1 MSDNAKLVREKLDQ
15 AVQILNEQ
23 NIDAWM
29 TFVRETSMTPDPCLD
44 LILGMDMVWQS
55 AFIITKDNQRIALV
69 GAHDA
74 ENVKA
79 VEGYNRIVPYV
90 QGVRQDL
97 VNVLVELNPA
107 KLALNYSEDDVAAD
121 GLGHGLM
128 MMLQHYLGD
137 AQLTDR
143 FISSET
149 IVSALR
155 GRKSAT
161 EVKRIKDSIDKSQA
175 IFDQVGSIIRPGKSE
190 LEIAEFAHRLLHME
204 GLGTAWDSA
213 YCPAVNAGPDSPV
226 GHGGP
231 TAKYKVKPGMLIHMD
246 FGVKHNDYCADLQ
259 RMWYVRNGRS
269 EGLPAVIQK
278 AFNASKNKD
287 KDHPAAFD
295 EPGSGNQDV
304 PQTDASFNWTVFC
317 TANGNPCNANSN
329 DVDQLIS
336 GGGNSGVVYLDD
348 DIGPLNAGAH
358 TTLFSSLSAF
368 VGQAFPVAIVSDSG
382 DLIGWAYFHITGSV
396 GGSTKK
402 ISGYF
407 DDQISK
413 PPFTIVG
420 GHGQGGEFGT
430 YVVHL
435 TN

>member
-55 AFIITKDNQRIALV
+55 AFIVTKDNQRIALV

-79 VEGYNRIVPYV
+79 VEGYNRIIPYV

-107 KLALNYSEDDVAAD
+107 RLALNYSEDDVAAD

-137 AQLTDR
+137 SQVAES

-155 GRKSAT
+155 GRKSPS
-161 EVKRIKDSIDKSQA
+161 EVKRIKEAVDKSQA
-175 IFDQVGSIIRPGKSE
+175 IFDQVGSVIRPGKSE
-190 LEIAEFAHRLLHME
+190 LEIAEFAHRLLYME

-246 FGVKHNDYCADLQ
+246 FGVKHDNYCADLQ
-259 RMWYVRNGRS
+259 RMWYVRKSRT
-269 EGLPAVIQK
+269 EGLPSVIQK
-278 AFNASKNKD
+278 AFNAAHKALLAGFKALKPGVEGWQVD
-287 KDHPAAFD
+287 DAARQTLVAEGYPEYQHAFGHHLGRMAHD
-295 EPGSGNQDV
+295 GSTVLGPRWERYGRTPFGVVEEGNVFAIELGVAVPGYGYIGLEENVQVTAKGAKWLSE
-304 PQTDASFNWTVFC
+304 PQTDIW
-317 TANGNPCNANSN
+317 
-329 DVDQLIS
+329 LI
-336 GGGNSGVVYLDD
+336 
-348 DIGPLNAGAH
+348 
-358 TTLFSSLSAF
+358 
-368 VGQAFPVAIVSDSG
+368 
-382 DLIGWAYFHITGSV
+382 
-396 GGSTKK
+396 
-402 ISGYF
+402 
-407 DDQISK
+407 
-413 PPFTIVG
+413 
-420 GHGQGGEFGT
+420 
-430 YVVHL
+430 
-435 TN
+435 